1 MVEEIHELKKIIYL
15 IHEYYETLI
24 DEELET
30 FSNPLRHQLFK
41 DKLKDLI
48 ERENKVLNNILS
60 KYGVDKVTSYINN
73 LKEKASKFDDVVL
86 TRILNKINS
95 IRPSESFID
104 RLKTSVEKETYLL
117 SLAILTQIIEEHP
130 ELKDKLI
137 LSIYYSYFDVENIEL
152 EEEIIANNFEINKH
166 PMISSDILSSV
177 YMPNDVHNIFKDS
190 ILFEIFKEK
199 IQILVVLALYT
210 NDYDLIYYNVSFIR
224 AIVIEATNKE
234 NFTNALRSILED
246 ETYQEAHVFIKEI
259 LNKLDVDQSIPI
271 YISNRPK
278 RG

>member
-166 PMISSDILSSV
+166 PMISSDILSSI

-224 AIVIEATNKE
+224 AIIIEATNKE

>member
-1 MVEEIHELKKIIYL
+1 
-15 IHEYYETLI
+15 
-24 DEELET
+24 
-30 FSNPLRHQLFK
+30 
-41 DKLKDLI
+41 
-48 ERENKVLNNILS
+48 
-60 KYGVDKVTSYINN
+60 
-73 LKEKASKFDDVVL
+73 
-86 TRILNKINS
+86 
-95 IRPSESFID
+95 
-104 RLKTSVEKETYLL
+104 
-117 SLAILTQIIEEHP
+117 
-130 ELKDKLI
+130 
-137 LSIYYSYFDVENIEL
+137 
-152 EEEIIANNFEINKH
+152 
-166 PMISSDILSSV
+166 MISSDILSSI

-199 IQILVVLALYT
+199 IQTLVVLALYT

-224 AIVIEATNKE
+224 AIIIEATNKE

>member
-60 KYGVDKVTSYINN
+60 KYGLDKVTSYINN

-166 PMISSDILSSV
+166 PMISSDILSSI

-224 AIVIEATNKE
+224 AIIIEATNKE

>member
-166 PMISSDILSSV
+166 PMISSDILSSI

>member
-60 KYGVDKVTSYINN
+60 KYGIDKVTSYINN

-95 IRPSESFID
+95 IRPSGSFID

-166 PMISSDILSSV
+166 PMISSDILSSI

>member
-41 DKLKDLI
+41 DKIKDLI
-48 ERENKVLNNILS
+48 ERENKVLSNILS
-60 KYGVDKVTSYINN
+60 KYGLDKVTSYINN
-73 LKEKASKFDDVVL
+73 LKEKASKFGDVVL

-166 PMISSDILSSV
+166 PMISSDILSSI

-224 AIVIEATNKE
+224 AIIIEATNKE

>member
-60 KYGVDKVTSYINN
+60 KYGLDKVTSYINN

>member
-1 MVEEIHELKKIIYL
+1 MVEEINELKKIIYL

-166 PMISSDILSSV
+166 PMISSDILSSI

-199 IQILVVLALYT
+199 IQTLVVLALYT

-224 AIVIEATNKE
+224 AIIIEATNKE

>member
-60 KYGVDKVTSYINN
+60 KYGLDKVTSYINN

-166 PMISSDILSSV
+166 PMISSDILSSI

-199 IQILVVLALYT
+199 IQTLVVLALYT

>member
-1 MVEEIHELKKIIYL
+1 MVEEINELKKIIYL

-166 PMISSDILSSV
+166 PMISSDILSSI

-199 IQILVVLALYT
+199 IQILVVLAIYT

-224 AIVIEATNKE
+224 AIIIEATNKE

>member
-1 MVEEIHELKKIIYL
+1 MVEEINELKKIIYL

-60 KYGVDKVTSYINN
+60 KYGLDKVTSYINN

-166 PMISSDILSSV
+166 PMISSDILSSI

-199 IQILVVLALYT
+199 IQTLVVLALYT

>member
-60 KYGVDKVTSYINN
+60 KYGLDKVTSYINN

-166 PMISSDILSSV
+166 PMISSDILSSI

-271 YISNRPK
+271 YKIFI
-278 RG
+278 

>member
-1 MVEEIHELKKIIYL
+1 MVEEINELKKIIYL

-60 KYGVDKVTSYINN
+60 KYGLDKVTSYINN

-166 PMISSDILSSV
+166 PMISSDILSSI

-199 IQILVVLALYT
+199 IQTLVVLALYT

-224 AIVIEATNKE
+224 AIIIEATNKE

>member
-1 MVEEIHELKKIIYL
+1 MVEEINELKQIIYL

-60 KYGVDKVTSYINN
+60 KYGLDKVTSYINN

-166 PMISSDILSSV
+166 PMISSDILSSI

>member
-1 MVEEIHELKKIIYL
+1 MVEEINELKKIIYL

-60 KYGVDKVTSYINN
+60 KYGLDKATSYINN

-166 PMISSDILSSV
+166 PMISSDILSSI

-199 IQILVVLALYT
+199 IQTLVVLALYT

-224 AIVIEATNKE
+224 AIIIEATNKE

>member
-1 MVEEIHELKKIIYL
+1 M
-15 IHEYYETLI
+15 
-24 DEELET
+24 
-30 FSNPLRHQLFK
+30 
-41 DKLKDLI
+41 
-48 ERENKVLNNILS
+48 S
-60 KYGVDKVTSYINN
+60 KYGIDKVKSYINN
-73 LKEKASKFDDVVL
+73 LKKKASKFGDVVL

-166 PMISSDILSSV
+166 PMISSDILSSI

-199 IQILVVLALYT
+199 IQTLVVLAIYT

-224 AIVIEATNKE
+224 AIIIEATNKE